1 MKTLFLSSPD
11 RLLMM
16 ASLIANVNSALIE
29 AVRKSYP
36 PLVLL
41 QPIIK
46 DERCAQPW
54 ITFTQKTINPFEY

>member
-41 QPIIK
+41 QPYM
-46 DERCAQPW
+46 
-54 ITFTQKTINPFEY
+54 NPARLRKSQTKFVEE

>member
-36 PLVLL
+36 PLGLL

-46 DERCAQPW
+46 DERYAHPW
-54 ITFTQKTINPFEY
+54 ITFTQKTINPFNL

>member
-1 MKTLFLSSPD
+1 
-11 RLLMM
+11 MM

-46 DERCAQPW
+46 DERYAQPW